1 MKNLHIQ
8 EDKVMKTMIKLL
20 LFLLCFSFL
29 YGNENIIADEKEEKT
44 DFFEEKSEKLDE
56 QLSAFRRILK
66 EKNDLAL
73 AYYHRNAPEEQIRK
87 IWDEIKEIK
96 KEMQDLQEQWKETY
110 REQESEKESYA
121 FWDQGET
128 TLSQL
133 VMEYGAGDYLYV
145 IPFELGSMKLQL
157 FSGIP
162 IPHDSWEEMLELI
175 LSHNGIGV
183 KTLNSFMK
191 QLYVLKHNPGHVDAI
206 VTSEEQLKLIP
217 YTSVVLYVFSP
228 PPEQAKVVQSFF
240 ERFSDLNQTTVQI
253 VGSKVVIISS
263 KDSIERL
270 LEIYSAIWKEN
281 EGKMIRVV
289 NLSKINVQE
298 AEQVLNAFF
307 QDGTIKGRPSFY
319 HLPKD
324 ELIVLAQGNSLVLIG
339 SHTLIDKAEKI
350 LQDLERQA
358 EDPKEMTIF
367 WYTCKHSD
375 PEDIAAVLD
384 QVYTSLGGLSLD
396 LGKKKIIAD
405 KDKSKTTRGKNSP
418 NLPVSPAAVVPGS
431 IHDKQA
437 SESRRNFI
445 VDPKTSSILMVVK
458 REDLEKLKAL
468 LKKLDVPK
476 RMVQIDVL
484 LVEKKLQDRKKTGV
498 NLLQIG
504 SPSSHDKKAGISFNT
519 GSSSK
524 NKGILDFI
532 WSHPGDKILPSFDL
546 TLGFLLAQKD
556 LQINANPSVIAIN
569 QTPATISI
577 VEELSINNG
586 AIPIDSSK
594 GTTYQQSFTRAQFG
608 ITIVMTPTIH
618 LPDDEEM
625 TDETKG
631 FITLQTDVTFD
642 TTQSAE
648 NDRPPVTRRHVKNEV
663 RIADGETIILGG
675 LRRKS
680 SDDEREKLPFLGE
693 IPGIGKIFGTSKL
706 NDSSTEMFIFITPH
720 IIQEP
725 MDKYKKKRM
734 EYLKQR
740 PGDIPLFLEKVKEA
754 QTEERKKL
762 FENSIEL
769 LFDKMN

>member
-1 MKNLHIQ
+1 MANPHYQ
-8 EDKVMKTMIKLL
+8 EDKIMKTMNKFLL
-20 LFLLCFSFL
+20 LFFCFSFI
-29 YGNENIIADEKEEKT
+29 YANENITPDEREENA
-44 DFFEEKSEKLDE
+44 DFFEEKSEKMDE
-56 QLSAFRRILK
+56 QLCILRRSLK

-73 AYYHRNAPEEQIRK
+73 DLFHRNAPEEEVK
-87 IWDEIKEIK
+87 KVFEETKELK
-96 KEMQDLQEQWKETY
+96 KTISALQEKWKATY
-110 REQESEKESYA
+110 KDQESDAESYA

-133 VMEYGAGDYLYV
+133 IMEYGAGDYLYV

-162 IPHDSWEEMLELI
+162 VPHDSWEEMLELI

-206 VTSEEQLKLIP
+206 VRSEEQLKLLP
-217 YTSVVLYVFSP
+217 YTSVVLYIFSP

-253 VGSKVVIISS
+253 VGSKVVIIST
-263 KDSIERL
+263 KDAVERL
-270 LEIYSAIWKEN
+270 LEIYSAIWGEN
-281 EGKMIRVV
+281 EGKLIRVV
-289 NLSKINVQE
+289 NLSKINVKE

-307 QDGTIKGRPSFY
+307 QDGATKGRPSFY

-324 ELIVLAQGNSLVLIG
+324 ELIVLPQGNSLVLIG
-339 SHTLIDKAEKI
+339 SQTLIEKAEKI

-384 QVYTSLGGLSLD
+384 QVYSSLGGISLE
-396 LGKKKIIAD
+396 LGKQKNVPKKEPP
-405 KDKSKTTRGKNSP
+405 KTVSGKSQKK
-418 NLPVSPAAVVPGS
+418 LPVSPAKVVPGN
-431 IHDKQA
+431 IQEKKD
-437 SESRRNFI
+437 SESHRNFI
-445 VDPKTSSILMVVK
+445 VDPKTSSILMVVR
-458 REDLEKLKAL
+458 REDLDKLKAL

-484 LVEKKLQDRKKTGV
+484 LVEKKLIDSKQTGV

-504 SPSSHDKKAGISFNT
+504 SPSSKDKKAGMSFNT
-519 GSSSK
+519 GHGSK

-532 WSHPGDKILPSFDL
+532 WSHPTEKFIPSFDL

-556 LQINANPSVIAIN
+556 LQINANPSVIAVN
-569 QTPATISI
+569 QTPASITIA
-577 VEELSINNG
+577 EELSINNG
-586 AIPIDSSK
+586 AVPLDSSK
-594 GTTYQQSFTRAQFG
+594 GTSYQQSFTRTQFG
-608 ITIVMTPTIH
+608 IFIVMTPTIH
-618 LPDDEEM
+618 LPDDDEM
-625 TDETKG
+625 AEDTKG

-642 TTQSAE
+642 TTQSSE
-648 NDRPPVTRRHVKNEV
+648 NDRPPVTRRHIKNEV

-693 IPGIGKIFGTSKL
+693 IPGLGKIFGTSKL

-725 MDKYKKKRM
+725 MDEYKKKRM

-740 PGDIPLFLEKVKEA
+740 PGDIPLFLEKVKES
-754 QTEERKKL
+754 QVEERKKL
-762 FENSIEL
+762 FESSMEL

>member
-1 MKNLHIQ
+1 MK
-8 EDKVMKTMIKLL
+8 MKRKYFIFL
-20 LFLLCFSFL
+20 LFFSFL
-29 YGNENIIADEKEEKT
+29 YANENLTVDEKKGSE
-44 DFFEEKSEKLDE
+44 DFLEEKSEKLDE
-56 QLSAFRRILK
+56 QLSNIRKIIK

-73 AYYHRNAPEEQIRK
+73 DLYNKNASEEEIKK
-87 IWDEIKEIK
+87 IWEEIVEIK
-96 KEMQDLQEQWKETY
+96 KERAILQEKWKSTCK
-110 REQESEKESYA
+110 EQESEKESYA

-133 VMEYGAGDYLYV
+133 IMEYGAGDYLYV

-175 LSHNGIGV
+175 LSHNGIGIN
-183 KTLNSFMK
+183 TINPYMK

-206 VTSEEQLKLIP
+206 VKSPEQLRLLP
-217 YTSVVLYVFSP
+217 YSSVVLYIFSP

-253 VGSKVVIISS
+253 VGTKVVIISS
-263 KDSIERL
+263 KDCIERL

-289 NLSKINVQE
+289 NLAKINSKE
-298 AEQVLNAFF
+298 AEQILNAFF
-307 QDGTIKGRPSFY
+307 QDGINKGRPSFY
-319 HLPKD
+319 QMPKD
-324 ELIVLAQGNSLVLIG
+324 ELIVLHQGNSLVLIG
-339 SHTLIDKAEKI
+339 SQTLIEKAEKI

-358 EDPKEMTIF
+358 EDPKEMTVF

-375 PEDIAAVLD
+375 PEDIAAVLEK
-384 QVYTSLGGLSLD
+384 VYNSLGGISLD
-396 LGKKKIIAD
+396 LGKKKSIVETETA
-405 KDKSKTTRGKNSP
+405 KTGNDIKKQQP
-418 NLPVSPAAVVPGS
+418 LGVSPKIVEPGS
-431 IHDKQA
+431 MQKKQA
-437 SESRRNFI
+437 YESSRNFI
-445 VDPKTSSILMVVK
+445 VDPKTGSILMVVK
-458 REDLEKLKAL
+458 KEDLEKLKAL

-484 LVEKKLQDRKKTGV
+484 LIEKKLQDRKQTGI

-504 SPSSHDKKAGISFNT
+504 SPSTNEKKAGISFNT
-519 GSSSK
+519 NQNSK

-532 WSHPGDKILPSFDL
+532 WSHPNDKHFPSFDL
-546 TLGFLLAQKD
+546 TLGFLLAHKD
-556 LQINANPSVIAIN
+556 LQINANPSVIAVN

-586 AIPIDSSK
+586 AIPLDTSK
-594 GTTYQQSFTRAQFG
+594 GTTYQQSYTRAQYG

-625 TDETKG
+625 TDDTKG

-642 TTQSAE
+642 TTQSSE
-648 NDRPPVTRRHVKNEV
+648 NERPPVTRRHVKNEV
-663 RIADGETIILGG
+663 RIPDGETIILAG
-675 LRRKS
+675 LRRKAF
-680 SDDEREKLPFLGE
+680 DDEKEKQPFLGE
-693 IPGIGKIFGTSKL
+693 IPGIAKIFGTSKQ

-725 MDKYKKKRM
+725 MDEYKKKRV

-740 PGDIPLFLEKVKEA
+740 PGDIPLFLEKIKEA
-754 QTEERKKL
+754 QNEEKKKL
-762 FENSIEL
+762 FESSMEL
-769 LFDKMN
+769 FFDKMN